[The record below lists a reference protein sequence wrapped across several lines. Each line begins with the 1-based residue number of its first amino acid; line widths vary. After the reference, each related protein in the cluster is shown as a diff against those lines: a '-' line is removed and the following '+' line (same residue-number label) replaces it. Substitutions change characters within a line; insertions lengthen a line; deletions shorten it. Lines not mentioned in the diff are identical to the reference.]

1 LIPLH
6 TGAGCTKKLDCD
18 QRPKIKKRMVKVI
31 SVTNQKGGVGK
42 TTTSINLSAAL
53 VKRGKRILL
62 LDMDP
67 QGNASVGLGVDTEDL
82 DSTIYDVL
90 LSEATARDAI
100 VKTESGVDVMTANG
114 DLAGAQVELLNEI
127 GRELRLKKALAPI
140 MDDYDYIFIDCPP
153 ALNVLTI
160 NALVA
165 SNSVM
170 IPMQCEYFALEG
182 LSALISTVRAIRET
196 LNPTLKIEGLLRTM
210 FDKRNSLSGEV
221 SRQLETHFGSKVY
234 ETVVPRN
241 VRLAEAPSYGEPAI
255 SYSPKSKGARAY
267 LLLADEMLK
276 LSKAKNESRVNRS
289 NRSNRENTKV

>member
-1 LIPLH
+1 M
-6 TGAGCTKKLDCD
+6 A
-18 QRPKIKKRMVKVI
+18 KVI

-42 TTTSINLSAAL
+42 TTTSINLSASL
-53 VKRGKRILL
+53 VNRGKRVLL

-67 QGNASVGLGVDTEDL
+67 QGNASVGLGVDTQEL
-82 DSTIYDVL
+82 DHTIYDVL
-90 LSEATARDAI
+90 LAEASARESI
-100 VKTESGVDVMTANG
+100 VRSESGVDIMTANG

-127 GRELRLKKALAPI
+127 GRELRLKKALKPI
-140 MDDYDYIFIDCPP
+140 MDDYDYVFIDCPP
-153 ALNVLTI
+153 ALNVLTV

-196 LNPTLKIEGLLRTM
+196 LNPSLKIEGLLRTM

-234 ETVVPRN
+234 DTVIPRN

-255 SYSPKSKGARAY
+255 SYSPHSKGARAY
-267 LLLADEMLK
+267 RLLADEMLNIENA
-276 LSKAKNESRVNRS
+276 KAATV
-289 NRSNRENTKV
+289 

>member
-1 LIPLH
+1 M
-6 TGAGCTKKLDCD
+6 A
-18 QRPKIKKRMVKVI
+18 KVI

-67 QGNASVGLGVDTEDL
+67 QGNASVGLGVNTDEL
-82 DSTIYDVL
+82 EHTIYDVL
-90 LSEATARDAI
+90 LGEATAEQAI
-100 VKTESGVDVMTANG
+100 VETESGVDVMTANG

-127 GRELRLKKALAPI
+127 GRELRLKKALEPI
-140 MDDYDYIFIDCPP
+140 TQAYDYIFIDCPP

-165 SNSVM
+165 SHSVM

-182 LSALISTVRAIRET
+182 LSALISTIRAIRET
-196 LNPTLKIEGLLRTM
+196 LNSNLKIEGLLRTM
-210 FDKRNSLSGEV
+210 YDKRNSLSGEV
-221 SRQLETHFGSKVY
+221 SRQLETHFGNKVY
-234 ETVVPRN
+234 DTVVPRN

-255 SYSPKSKGARAY
+255 SYAPHSKGARAY
-267 LLLADEMLK
+267 ILLADEMLK
-276 LSKAKNESRVNRS
+276 IASAK
-289 NRSNRENTKV
+289 TAQTATA

>member
-1 LIPLH
+1 M
-6 TGAGCTKKLDCD
+6 A
-18 QRPKIKKRMVKVI
+18 KVI

-42 TTTSINLSAAL
+42 TTSSINLSAAL
-53 VKRGKRILL
+53 VDKGQRILL

-67 QGNASVGLGVDTEDL
+67 QGNASVGLGVDASEL
-82 DSTIYDVL
+82 EATIYDVL
-90 LSEATARDAI
+90 LNEATAQEAI

-127 GRELRLKKALAPI
+127 GRELRLKKALASVQG
-140 MDDYDYIFIDCPP
+140 DYDYIFIDCPP

-182 LSALISTVRAIRET
+182 LSALVSTIRAIRET
-196 LNPTLKIEGLLRTM
+196 LNPNLKIEGLLRTM

-221 SRQLETHFGSKVY
+221 SKQLQNHFGDKVY
-234 ETVVPRN
+234 DTVIPRN
-241 VRLAEAPSYGEPAI
+241 VRLAEAPSYGESAI
-255 SYSPKSKGARAY
+255 TYAPSSKGARAY
-267 LLLADEMLK
+267 VKLAKEILK
-276 LSKAKNESRVNRS
+276 IAEQKAAARA
-289 NRSNRENTKV
+289 

>member
-1 LIPLH
+1 M
-6 TGAGCTKKLDCD
+6 A
-18 QRPKIKKRMVKVI
+18 KVI

-67 QGNASVGLGVDTEDL
+67 QGNASVGLGVDTKEL
-82 DSTIYDVL
+82 ECTIYDVL
-90 LSEATARDAI
+90 LGGSTAQEAI
-100 VKTESGVDVMTANG
+100 VKTASGVDVMTANG

-127 GRELRLKKALAPI
+127 GRELRLKKALAPM
-140 MDDYDYIFIDCPP
+140 MDNYDFVFIDCPP

-165 SNSVM
+165 SDSVM

-182 LSALISTVRAIRET
+182 LSALISTIRAIRET
-196 LNPTLKIEGLLRTM
+196 LNPNLKVEGLLRTM

-221 SRQLETHFGSKVY
+221 SRQLETHFGRKVY
-234 ETVVPRN
+234 ETIVPRN

-255 SYSPKSKGARAY
+255 SYSPQSKGARAY

-276 LSKAKNESRVNRS
+276 LDHSQAA
-289 NRSNRENTKV
+289 TA